1 VAAVAHMLLDL
12 EHIEMED
19 MSLNKVNTANGA
31 DGNDAN
37 NNNLFEQL
45 CVHAFARLHH
55 GEMEKLLA

>member
-1 VAAVAHMLLDL
+1 VADVAHTLWDL

-19 MSLNKVNTANGA
+19 MSLDKVNTSDGA

-45 CVHAFARLHH
+45 CAHAIVRLHY